1 MSRSAAAPSA
11 RPIVAIGGALLAT
24 ALDAVLL
31 ALALGGWRAVFAHP
45 RAPALLLVWLVCA
58 LVLALWRPVR
68 AQRPAEA
75 ERESPWLTLALF
87 VLPLAIPPLAAW
99 GERHG
104 IAMLPGGAARAW
116 AGVVLVAA
124 GLAIRIAAMV
134 RLGSRFSP
142 LVVVQAEHA
151 LETRGLYARVR
162 HPGYLG
168 ALLAATG
175 ALLAFG
181 SAAALPALL
190 AFAAALAVRVR
201 LEERLLARRFGDA
214 WRVYRER
221 TSAFLPLPRR

>member
-1 MSRSAAAPSA
+1 M
-11 RPIVAIGGALLAT
+11 VAIGGALLAA

-31 ALALGGWRAVFAHP
+31 AWALGGWRAVLAHP
-45 RAPALLLVWLVCA
+45 RAPALLAVWLVCA
-58 LVLALWRPVR
+58 LVLALRRPVR
-68 AQRPAEA
+68 AQHPAET

-87 VLPLAIPPLAAW
+87 ALPLAVPPLAAL

-104 IAMLPGGAARAW
+104 IAMIPGGAARAW
-116 AGVVLVAA
+116 AGVVLVAV

-142 LVVVQAEHA
+142 LVVVQEEHA
-151 LETRGLYARVR
+151 LETRGLYALVR

-181 SAAALPALL
+181 SAVALPALL
-190 AFAAALAVRVR
+190 AFAAALGIRAR
-201 LEERLLARRFGDA
+201 LEERLMARRFGDA

-221 TSAFLPLPRR
+221 TRAFLPLRRR